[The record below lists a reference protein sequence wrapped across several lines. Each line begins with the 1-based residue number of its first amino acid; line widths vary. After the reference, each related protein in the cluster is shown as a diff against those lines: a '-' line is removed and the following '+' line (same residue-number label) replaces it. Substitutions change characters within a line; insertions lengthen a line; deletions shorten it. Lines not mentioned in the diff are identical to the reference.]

1 MKSVNCD
8 LSVDA
13 CINYDVG
20 GGSLGGYLLHGCRLE
35 NKLWGEGFLPH
46 ASYVVQTT
54 GPNFKNWVLC
64 PRPSL

>member
-8 LSVDA
+8 LSADA

-35 NKLWGEGFLPH
+35 NKLWVKGFSPMHL
-46 ASYVVQTT
+46 T
-54 GPNFKNWVLC
+54 
-64 PRPSL
+64 